1 MSKKRKY
8 KHHKNKNNKNNS
20 STFSFSID
28 DAEPLGNN
36 NISDIIDVFYD
47 PWNEVYTPPIKM
59 SDLSSLTRA
68 NGIHRR
74 CINFKVNQMA
84 ICFVKNGLLSFRDF
98 RRAARELET
107 YGNIYF
113 EIIKNRLGQWVRLQ
127 HLPTLNMRKCK
138 DNRFKMLGHNS
149 DDIYFNEDEVL
160 HTGHYD
166 TGQDIYGMPD
176 WIGCF
181 QDVLLNSEATL
192 FRRRYY
198 LNGSHMGYI
207 LYTNDPNLD
216 KATEKELIKKVSEG
230 KGVGNF
236 KSMFINIPN
245 GTEKAVQII
254 PVGDIS
260 KKDEFEK
267 VKNIS
272 ADDIIVAHGIYPA
285 LAAMKPD
292 NVGGFGDIEKT
303 GAYYRANEGQSL
315 VHPFMELNELMP
327 NNMRFDFDFNR

>member
-1 MSKKRKY
+1 MSKKRK
-8 KHHKNKNNKNNS
+8 NKTNTNNRSKS
-20 STFSFSID
+20 SSFEFSID
-28 DAEPLGNN
+28 DTEIINDA
-36 NISDIIDVFYD
+36 SMVDILDVFYD
-47 PWNEVYTPPIKM
+47 PFNEVYTPPMKM
-59 SDLSSLTRA
+59 SGLSALTRA
-68 NGIHRR
+68 NGTHRR

-84 ICFVKNGLLSFRDF
+84 ICFVDTGLLSFRDF

-107 YGNIYF
+107 FGNIYF
-113 EIIKNRLGQWVRLQ
+113 EIIKNRVGQWVRLQ

-138 DNRFKMLGHNS
+138 DNRFKMLRLND
-149 DDIYFNEDEVL
+149 DDIYFDEDEVL
-160 HTGHYD
+160 HAGHYD
-166 TGQDIYGMPD
+166 TGQDVYGLPD

-198 LNGSHMGYI
+198 INGSHMGYI
-207 LYTNDPNLD
+207 LYTNDPKLD
-216 KATEKELIKKVSEG
+216 PKLEEELKDKVSQG

-245 GTEKAVQII
+245 GKENAVQII

-260 KKDEFEK
+260 KKDEFER

-285 LAAMKPD
+285 LAGMKPD

-315 VHPFMELNELMP
+315 IHPFKELNELLP
-327 NNMRFDFDFNR
+327 ANKKFEFDFSQ